1 MEESRDFIQWLGVD
15 MAAKILM
22 FLDHPC
28 DLVRTSAVSRSWREF
43 GEFAFVNFDLV
54 DCSSRQLWLIILV
67 FR

>member
-54 DCSSRQLWLIILV
+54 VHSFHQFWFFYFD
-67 FR
+67 F